1 MSRTDDLIT
10 FPKLLSRLTALTP
23 HMPGLIRGAILGKSS
38 NPRKRQG
45 LDLRFQQAT
54 EKNPNGVAVGFEDRY
69 YTYREFNAW
78 ANQLAYYF
86 LSIGLKK
93 GDTIAVNIENRP
105 ELLITVLAAA
115 KIGVCSALVNT
126 SQRGRVLTHSINLVE
141 PKLLIVGAELV
152 DAVEEVRNDLKLNT
166 DQFFAW
172 ADQDTHKDAGS
183 VAKGYT
189 NIGEEL
195 KAFGTD
201 NPPQS
206 GSNYLNDPLFYI
218 YTSGTTGLPKAV
230 VFNHGRWEKGF
241 NAFGFAAVRL
251 NSNDRLYATLP
262 FYHATGIVVG
272 WASVVAGRGGVILA
286 RRFSA
291 SGFWDDVRK
300 HDCTAFAYVGELCR
314 YLHERPRQANDSDN
328 KIRVIVGN
336 GLRPSIWKDFKERF
350 GIERVVELYGSS
362 EGNVAFTNVF
372 NFDNT
377 VGYTPVPYA
386 IVKFDKDTEEPIRG
400 KDGLLVRAKK
410 GEPGLLIG
418 KITKRTP
425 YDGYTDKSKTEE
437 TIIRDAFK
445 KGDAYFNTGDLMRD
459 IGYKHAQF
467 VDRLGDT
474 FRWKGENVS
483 TTEVEHILDAFDGIA
498 ESVVYGVEIPDCDGR
513 AGMAQLRLSEGQH
526 IDDLDF
532 AALAQYLRAEL
543 PAYAVP
549 LFLRLRDSEFEATGT
564 FKHLKTDLKKEKYDL
579 SQVGDDKVYVL
590 LPSETAFQ
598 PLTAEMQQGVDDGA
612 YRL

>member
-10 FPKLLSRLTALTP
+10 LPKLLSRLTALTP
-23 HMPGLIRGAILGKSS
+23 HMPGLIRGAVLGKSS
-38 NPRKRQG
+38 NAKKRQG

-54 EKNPNGVAVGFEDRY
+54 DKNPNGVAVGFEGRY
-69 YTYREFNAW
+69 YTYREANAW
-78 ANQLAYYF
+78 ANQLSYYF
-86 LSIGLKK
+86 LSLGLKK
-93 GDTIAVNIENRP
+93 GDTIALNIENRP

-115 KIGVCSALVNT
+115 KIGVCIALVNT
-126 SQRGRVLTHSINLVE
+126 SQRGRVLTHSINLVA
-141 PKLLIVGAELV
+141 PKLIVVGAELV
-152 DAVEEVRNDLKLNT
+152 DAVEEVRSDLKIDTNK
-166 DQFFAW
+166 FFAW
-172 ADQDTHKDAGS
+172 ADQDTYKDAGT
-183 VAKGYT
+183 VANGYI

-195 KAFGTD
+195 KSFDTS

-206 GSNYLNDPLFYI
+206 GQNYLNDPLFYI

-230 VFNHGRWEKGF
+230 VFNHGRWEKAF

-251 NSNDRLYATLP
+251 TSSDRLYATLP

-272 WASVVAGRGGVILA
+272 WASVVAGGGGVVLA

-314 YLHERPRQANDSDN
+314 YLHERPLQANDRDN

-336 GLRPSIWKDFKERF
+336 GLRPSIWKEFKERF

-377 VGYTPVPYA
+377 VGYTPVSYA

-400 KDGLLVRAKK
+400 KNGYLIKAKK

-437 TIIRDAFK
+437 TIIYNAFK

-498 ESVVYGVEIPDCDGR
+498 ESVVYGVEIPNCDGR
-513 AGMAQLRLSEGQH
+513 AGMAQLRLSEGTS

-532 AALAQYLRAEL
+532 SALTQYLRAEL

-549 LFLRLRDSEFEATGT
+549 LFLRLRATEFEATGT
-564 FKHLKTDLKKEKYDL
+564 FKHLKTTLKEEKYDL
-579 SQVGDDKVYVL
+579 TKVEDKIYVL
-590 LPSETAFQ
+590 LPGEAAYQ
-598 PLTAEMQQGVDDGA
+598 ALTEELQKNVENGT